1 MVGISRLLLFR
12 CCIGKESLERAFG
25 LDLSVEVAEMTSA
38 ENFEETFKVAT
49 LKHKKYTANVSPIK
63 SAGNPCV
70 AKCSL

>member
-49 LKHKKYTANVSPIK
+49 LEYKK
-63 SAGNPCV
+63 
-70 AKCSL
+70 